1 MKDKLLKIKEF
12 LGPYEY
18 RAGFIYFTIL
28 IFNLSNLRSFTFN
41 YEFGWA
47 RIEFFLIGLIT
58 YIILGL
64 PLYLSLRLLQVF
76 WRGRPKV
83 FRLYLL
89 ELLGGSLI
97 TLISIKAGQEFL
109 IPLLNT
115 ENFLMS
121 GVFLGELISRFI
133 FALFCVAITHNR
145 LRTLAYQLDMSSR
158 LNKQLK
164 DRYSQLI
171 DSDEEIRSHASQL
184 LHNRIQSKLML
195 SAAKLTRI
203 SEMLTEEGKLGIQPV
218 IKELEHIRS
227 IEVREVSQL
236 LSPNLAG
243 EGLIG
248 ACENL
253 CREYQPEVEFIIDIS
268 QEVEEIV
275 EEKKLGLYRIIEQ
288 AVINSIKHGPA
299 LKVTISVRRTS
310 KDELILE
317 VADDGPG
324 SKTLKPSTGTI
335 VIDAWIS
342 KLGGIKEI
350 ESHPGSG
357 FILRVLLPER
367 M

>member
-1 MKDKLLKIKEF
+1 MKAKLLKLRDY

-28 IFNLSNLRSFTFN
+28 IFNLSNLRSFTFD

-47 RIEFFLIGLIT
+47 RIEFFLIGLLI

-64 PLYLSLRLLQVF
+64 PLYLSLRLLQAF
-76 WRGRPKV
+76 WRGRQKV
-83 FRLYLL
+83 FSLYLL
-89 ELLGGSLI
+89 ELLIGSLI

-109 IPLLNT
+109 IPLFNT

-121 GVFLGELISRFI
+121 GVFLGELVTRFI

-145 LRTLAYQLDMSSR
+145 LRTLGYQLDISSE

-184 LHNRIQSKLML
+184 LHDRIQSKLML

-227 IEVREVSQL
+227 IDVRKVSQL

-253 CREYQPEVEFIIDIS
+253 CREYQPDVEFTIDIF
-268 QEVEEIV
+268 QEAEEM
-275 EEKKLGLYRIIEQ
+275 EEERKLGLYRIIEQ
-288 AVINSIKHGPA
+288 SVINSIKHGPA
-299 LKVTISVRRTS
+299 HKVRISVTRFR
-310 KDELILE
+310 KDELLLE
-317 VADDGPG
+317 VTDDGPG
-324 SKTLKPSTGTI
+324 SKTLKPGTGTI
-335 VIDAWIS
+335 VIDAWVS
-342 KLGGIKEI
+342 KLGGRKEI
-350 ESHPGSG
+350 KTSRGSG
-357 FILRVLLPER
+357 YSLQVFIPR
-367 M
+367 